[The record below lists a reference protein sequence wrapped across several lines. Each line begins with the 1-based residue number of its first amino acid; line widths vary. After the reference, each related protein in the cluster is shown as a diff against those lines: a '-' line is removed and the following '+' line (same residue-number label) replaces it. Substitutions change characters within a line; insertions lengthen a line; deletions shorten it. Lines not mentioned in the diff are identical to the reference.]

1 MLNTGQIHSYDSMP
15 SSKSSSL
22 LFLGTG
28 SSTGTPNPFYLMKPP
43 EHFVGDEDR
52 SKGCR
57 VSRKAVIGDPAHN
70 KDYRCNPSM
79 LIRYRRSVT
88 EEVNI
93 LIDCG
98 KTFREAAIRW
108 FPRNSVE
115 SVDAVLLSHGHA
127 DAIFGLDDLR
137 GVQDRMIMT
146 PIPIYLSSECM
157 ETITKVLGYLIPK
170 PVQDD
175 SPTRTVASLKWNVI
189 EPYIPLNVLGLDIIP
204 IPVMHGED
212 MTSLGF
218 IFGEKD
224 RIVYISDISR
234 MLPEG
239 LALIKQKA
247 VTLLIVDA
255 LFLRRTYFSHFN
267 LPQALEFSRLIGAE
281 KTLFVGMSS
290 EFDHEEVNEELQ
302 ALLTSEGL
310 NLQLSFDGQ
319 VVDVDL

>member
-1 MLNTGQIHSYDSMP
+1 M
-15 SSKSSSL
+15 SSSL

-28 SSTGTPNPFYLMKPP
+28 SSTGTPNPFFLMKSP

-52 SKGCR
+52 YKGCL

-79 LIRYRRSVT
+79 LIRYRNCESD
-88 EEVNI
+88 EVNI

-137 GVQDRMIMT
+137 GVQDRTIMT
-146 PIPIYLSSECM
+146 PIPIFLSSECM
-157 ETITKVLGYLIPK
+157 EVITKTLGYLIPK
-170 PVQDD
+170 PASDD

-189 EPYIPLNVLGLDIIP
+189 EPYVPLNVLGLNIIP

-234 MLPEG
+234 ILPES
-239 LALIKQKA
+239 LHLIKQKE
-247 VTLLIVDA
+247 VSILIVDA

-267 LPQALEFSRLIGAE
+267 LPQALEFCRLIGAA

-290 EFDHEEVNEELQ
+290 EFDHEEVNMELKS
-302 ALLTSEGL
+302 LFTSEGL
-310 NLQLSFDGQ
+310 DVQLSCDGQ
-319 VVDVDL
+319 VIDVDL